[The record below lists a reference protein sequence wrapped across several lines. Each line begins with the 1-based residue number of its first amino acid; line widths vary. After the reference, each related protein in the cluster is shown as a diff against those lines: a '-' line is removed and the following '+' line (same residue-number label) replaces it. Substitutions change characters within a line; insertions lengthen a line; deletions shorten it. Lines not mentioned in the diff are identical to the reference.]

1 MFFSMMFITQ
11 YIYFNVLWYF
21 KFWPWLFSSQS
32 EVAVSTAK
40 QVPKSNNLE
49 VEMDVMYASDTLT
62 PVRAFLQLII
72 P

>member
-1 MFFSMMFITQ
+1 MMFITQ
-11 YIYFNVLWYF
+11 NIYFNVLWYF

-32 EVAVSTAK
+32 EMAVSTAK
-40 QVPKSNNLE
+40 QVPKSTNLE

>member
-1 MFFSMMFITQ
+1 MTLIIF
-11 YIYFNVLWYF
+11 
-21 KFWPWLFSSQS
+21 FSSQS

-40 QVPKSNNLE
+40 QVTKTTNLE